1 MSQML
6 MMYNSVG
13 NAAFSQMIG
22 QIAPFFATINAQFV
36 ALKPNYAEI
45 TMPFCREVTNHLGTV
60 HAIAMCNMAELAG
73 GLMTDVSIPQGSRW
87 IPSGM
92 TVKYLKKAKTDLVAE
107 AKMPAVDWSTV
118 KEVIVP
124 VEIRDTQQQLVFTAE
139 ITMNI
144 KHK

>member
-1 MSQML
+1 
-6 MMYNSVG
+6 
-13 NAAFSQMIG
+13 
-22 QIAPFFATINAQFV
+22 
-36 ALKPNYAEI
+36 
-45 TMPFCREVTNHLGTV
+45 
-60 HAIAMCNMAELAG
+60 
-73 GLMTDVSIPQGSRW
+73 MTDVSIPQGSRW